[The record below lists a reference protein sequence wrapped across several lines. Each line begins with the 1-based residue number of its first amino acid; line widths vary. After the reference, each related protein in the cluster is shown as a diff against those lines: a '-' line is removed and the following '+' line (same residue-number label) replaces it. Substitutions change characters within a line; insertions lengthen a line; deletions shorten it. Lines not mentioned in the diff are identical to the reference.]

1 MHQRPKDNRREFSG
15 SRAKKIISGENEGSE
30 LEIDDLEGTEVEGHG
45 QLEETEGEE
54 GVWKMVEKVP
64 RTTLEVVIYTP
75 KKMVR
80 RSKGL
85 VSSERSDADEGQIDT
100 DWLNIEQYAVG
111 SEGGSDVSIF
121 QMSGESDSDY
131 EKTAKDLDIDQID
144 QRLTRSASSAKITF
158 DAILATPLK
167 YQATFEPE
175 GPTSTPSQVDDS
187 GDESEHQELSTPSR
201 TPISR
206 KKSVS
211 ATSTPLPLS
220 RISQLSSQPDSLIKS
235 PRTKLPTKS
244 PYFSPSVSAKK
255 PPRSP
260 GGILSCIPFPPL
272 SAPSFG
278 LLQEKLAHDPLK
290 LLIGVTFLV
299 RTTGKSC
306 IPVFYKLMDKY
317 PTAEALAT
325 AAKEDIVEMTRHLG
339 LQNGRADKFIRYAR
353 SFLDDP
359 PVKGKRYRV
368 MHYPENNT
376 HAGIK
381 KNEVL
386 NDSDPREGAWEIGH
400 ITNGPYAIDSWRI
413 FCRDVLRGLAQDWNG
428 KGASE
433 GFQPEWMRVLPKDKE
448 LKAFLRWAWLREG
461 WSWDA
466 ETGEREVA
474 SKDLLDAVEEERAV
488 WEWRGAGNGSG
499 KGDWRILSVEEVI
512 EVQAKKEMKAVH
524 DTEGDIEQD
533 GEVNEIDPEE
543 E

>member
-1 MHQRPKDNRREFSG
+1 LHQRPKDNRREFSG
-15 SRAKKIISGENEGSE
+15 SRATNIISGENEGSDV
-30 LEIDDLEGTEVEGHG
+30 EIDDLEKTEVEAHG
-45 QLEETEGEE
+45 RPEKITEGEE
-54 GVWKMVEKVP
+54 GVWNMVEEVP
-64 RTTLEVVIYTP
+64 RTTLEVVICTP
-75 KKMVR
+75 KKIVR
-80 RSKGL
+80 RSKRL
-85 VSSERSDADEGQIDT
+85 VSSGRSDADEGQIDT
-100 DWLNIEQYAVG
+100 DWLNIEQDAIG
-111 SEGGSDVSIF
+111 SEGCLEIS
-121 QMSGESDSDY
+121 SGSDY
-131 EKTAKDLDIDQID
+131 EKTVKASGIDQID
-144 QRLTRSASSAKITF
+144 QRLTRSASSAKIAF
-158 DAILATPLK
+158 NAIVATPLK
-167 YQATFEPE
+167 RQPKPE
-175 GPTSTPSQVDDS
+175 RSTSTSSQVDDS
-187 GDESEHQELSTPSR
+187 GNESEHQELRTPSR
-201 TPISR
+201 TPILR
-206 KKSVS
+206 KRLLSV
-211 ATSTPLPLS
+211 TSTPLPLS
-220 RISQLSSQPDSLIKS
+220 QISQLSSQPDSPVKC

-244 PYFSPSVSAKK
+244 PYFSPSASAKK

-306 IPVFYKLMDKY
+306 IPIFYKLMDKY

-339 LQNGRADKFIRYAR
+339 LQNGRADKFIQYAR

-368 MHYPENNT
+368 MHYPENNA

-386 NDSDPREGAWEIGH
+386 DDSDPREGAWEIGH

-428 KGASE
+428 KGACE
-433 GFQPEWMRVLPKDKE
+433 DFQPEWMRVLPKDKE
-448 LKAFLRWAWLREG
+448 LRAFLRWAWLREG

-488 WEWRGAGNGSG
+488 WEWRGAGNASG
-499 KGDWRILSVEEVI
+499 KGDWRILSVDGVI
-512 EVQAKKEMKAVH
+512 EEQSKKERKAMY